1 VIIILASRERSS
13 SSASARGGALPI
25 APITGT
31 PPPGAMA
38 PSSYSTAP
46 TTSSSSNTNNRL
58 STTRNLPINAPLQT
72 KKPHKSRSRWHF
84 GIRSK
89 CPAWEVML
97 EIYRSL
103 QNVGMEWR
111 TLDPYHVRCRYKY
124 PTVGLVVKFD
134 LQLYKLENNSYLVD
148 FKNAGTQRVD
158 KAAPAT
164 TAATSNYPFKIL
176 EGNLEKKLDVLQFN
190 DEQQASSPYLARWR
204 VDEDSSGDHVQS
216 VYPFLDV
223 CSKLITDIV

>member
-1 VIIILASRERSS
+1 MSSSLPRVEPISRRERST
-13 SSASARGGALPI
+13 SSASRLDSPILP
-25 APITGT
+25 ATGT

-38 PSSYSTAP
+38 PSSTR
-46 TTSSSSNTNNRL
+46 TSQHRH
-58 STTRNLPINAPLQT
+58 LPVP
-72 KKPHKSRSRWHF
+72 KKPSKASRTRWHF

-111 TLDPYHVRCRYKY
+111 TIDSFHLKCRYKY
-124 PTVGLVVKFD
+124 PDLVVKFD

-148 FKNAGTQRVD
+148 FKNAGTKRLVD
-158 KAAPAT
+158 GKEVKKRA
-164 TAATSNYPFKIL
+164 SHSDPFGWIL
-176 EGNLEKKLDVLQFN
+176 E
-190 DEQQASSPYLARWR
+190 DE
-204 VDEDSSGDHVQS
+204 EDSADHMQS

>member
-1 VIIILASRERSS
+1 M
-13 SSASARGGALPI
+13 PI
-25 APITGT
+25 PPISGT
-31 PPPGAMA
+31 PPPGAMTPNHA
-38 PSSYSTAP
+38 AAHRQST
-46 TTSSSSNTNNRL
+46 RK
-58 STTRNLPINAPLQT
+58 LPIDTPSQT
-72 KKPHKSRSRWHF
+72 KKAPKSKSRWHF

-111 TLDPYHVRCRYKY
+111 TLDAYHLRCRYKY

-148 FKNAGTQRVD
+148 FKNAGTQRTPD
-158 KAAPAT
+158 TTDAT
-164 TAATSNYPFKIL
+164 DPFKIL
-176 EGNLEKKLDVLQFN
+176 EENIDKKFSDEKIDP
-190 DEQQASSPYLARWR
+190 SPYLARWR
-204 VDEDSSGDHVQS
+204 VDDDVEHVQS

>member
-1 VIIILASRERSS
+1 
-13 SSASARGGALPI
+13 
-25 APITGT
+25 
-31 PPPGAMA
+31 MA
-38 PSSYSTAP
+38 PSSI
-46 TTSSSSNTNNRL
+46 SNTLTNPTNSRQN
-58 STTRNLPINAPLQT
+58 TRQLPINAPSQT
-72 KKPHKSRSRWHF
+72 KKPTKSKSRWHF

-111 TLDPYHVRCRYKY
+111 TMDPYHLRCRYKY
-124 PTVGLVVKFD
+124 DNIGLIVKFD

-148 FKNAGTQRVD
+148 FKNAGTQRTHHPVD
-158 KAAPAT
+158 PSATNANSKAGED
-164 TAATSNYPFKIL
+164 YPFKML
-176 EGNLEKKLDVLQFN
+176 ASSLEKKMNVLQFT
-190 DEQQASSPYLARWR
+190 DKEEDASSPYLARWR
-204 VDEDSSGDHVQS
+204 VEDDHSVEHVQS

>member
-1 VIIILASRERSS
+1 MAPATTSTASISRQSS
-13 SSASARGGALPI
+13 RKLPI
-25 APITGT
+25 D
-31 PPPGAMA
+31 
-38 PSSYSTAP
+38 SP
-46 TTSSSSNTNNRL
+46 T
-58 STTRNLPINAPLQT
+58 QT

-111 TLDPYHVRCRYKY
+111 TIDTYHVRCRYKY
-124 PTVGLVVKFD
+124 PKVGLVVKFD

-148 FKNAGTQRVD
+148 FKNAGTQRAD
-158 KAAPAT
+158 DD
-164 TAATSNYPFKIL
+164 PFKLL
-176 EGNLEKKLDVLQFN
+176 EGSLEKKLNIESSSSSSSHQEDV
-190 DEQQASSPYLARWR
+190 SPYLARWKM
-204 VDEDSSGDHVQS
+204 DEDHGSEHVQS

-223 CSKLITDIV
+223 CSKLIADIV

>member
-1 VIIILASRERSS
+1 
-13 SSASARGGALPI
+13 
-25 APITGT
+25 
-31 PPPGAMA
+31 MA
-38 PSSYSTAP
+38 PSSF
-46 TTSSSSNTNNRL
+46 SNTLTNHTNSRQN
-58 STTRNLPINAPLQT
+58 TRQLPINAPSQT
-72 KKPHKSRSRWHF
+72 KKPAKSKSRWHF

-111 TLDPYHVRCRYKY
+111 TMDSYHLRCRYKY
-124 PTVGLVVKFD
+124 ENIGLVVKFD

-148 FKNAGTQRVD
+148 FKNAGTRRTHHPVD
-158 KAAPAT
+158 PSATNASSSSSSKAGEY
-164 TAATSNYPFKIL
+164 YPFKML
-176 EGNLEKKLDVLQFN
+176 ANSLEKKMNVLQFT
-190 DEQQASSPYLARWR
+190 DKEEDASSPYLARWR
-204 VDEDSSGDHVQS
+204 VEDDHSVEHVQS

>member
-1 VIIILASRERSS
+1 MTLESNIYIAASRERSS
-13 SSASARGGALPI
+13 SNASGRGGALPI
-25 APITGT
+25 APIQGT

-38 PSSYSTAP
+38 PSSI
-46 TTSSSSNTNNRL
+46 SNLTNTINSRQN
-58 STTRNLPINAPLQT
+58 TRQLPINAPSQT
-72 KKPHKSRSRWHF
+72 KKPTKSKSRWHF

-111 TLDPYHVRCRYKY
+111 TVDPYHLRCRYKY
-124 PTVGLVVKFD
+124 ENIGLVVKFD

-148 FKNAGTQRVD
+148 FKNAGTQRTHD
-158 KAAPAT
+158 NKDAED
-164 TAATSNYPFKIL
+164 YPFKML
-176 EGNLEKKLDVLQFN
+176 ENSLEKKMNVLQFT
-190 DEQQASSPYLARWR
+190 DKEEEDVSPYLARWR
-204 VDEDSSGDHVQS
+204 VEDDQSVEHVQS

>member
-1 VIIILASRERSS
+1 
-13 SSASARGGALPI
+13 
-25 APITGT
+25 
-31 PPPGAMA
+31 MA
-38 PSSYSTAP
+38 PSSINTSNITTP
-46 TTSSSSNTNNRL
+46 TTS
-58 STTRNLPINAPLQT
+58 TRQPTRQLPINAPSQT
-72 KKPHKSRSRWHF
+72 KKPQKSKSRWHF

-111 TLDPYHVRCRYKY
+111 TVDPYHLRCRYKY

-148 FKNAGTQRVD
+148 FKNAGTQRV
-158 KAAPAT
+158 APVKNNDTESA
-164 TAATSNYPFKIL
+164 SKSVEDYPFKIL
-176 EGNLEKKLDVLQFN
+176 ENNLEKKMDVLQFA
-190 DEQQASSPYLARWR
+190 DKPDSSLYLARWR
-204 VDEDSSGDHVQS
+204 VDDDNSEHVQS

>member
-1 VIIILASRERSS
+1 MS
-13 SSASARGGALPI
+13 
-25 APITGT
+25 GT
-31 PPPGAMA
+31 PPPGAMT
-38 PSSYSTAP
+38 PSHQAQR
-46 TTSSSSNTNNRL
+46 TSARK
-58 STTRNLPINAPLQT
+58 LPIDTAT
-72 KKPHKSRSRWHF
+72 KKAHKPKCRWHF

-111 TLDPYHVRCRYKY
+111 TMDAYHLRCRYQY

-148 FKNAGTQRVD
+148 FKNAGTQRTPEDVTD
-158 KAAPAT
+158 PLKA
-164 TAATSNYPFKIL
+164 F
-176 EGNLEKKLDVLQFN
+176 EENLEKKFSETG
-190 DEQQASSPYLARWR
+190 DEKEDISPYLARWR
-204 VDEDSSGDHVQS
+204 VDDDVEHVQS